1 MEKPLMTGSFQ
12 NQHTHSAE
20 VRRAAAT
27 SPPLEI
33 RRPQF
38 KVKKGV
44 VAQVEHNQ
52 RSGGEVGIFCQ
63 CGGPGS
69 LVKVLPCGCYSLCLN
84 CCQQQKSCP
93 KCGAKVTDS
102 FPSFKRVETAM

>member
-1 MEKPLMTGSFQ
+1 MDKPLMKGGFQ
-12 NQHTHSAE
+12 NQQPQQGE
-20 VRRAAAT
+20 GRRAA
-27 SPPLEI
+27 PVEI
-33 RRPQF
+33 RKPSF
-38 KVKKGV
+38 KVKKGLV
-44 VAQVEHNQ
+44 VQQEHKQ
-52 RSGGEVGIFCQ
+52 RVGGEVGIFCQ

-102 FPSFKRVETAM
+102 FPSFKRVETSM